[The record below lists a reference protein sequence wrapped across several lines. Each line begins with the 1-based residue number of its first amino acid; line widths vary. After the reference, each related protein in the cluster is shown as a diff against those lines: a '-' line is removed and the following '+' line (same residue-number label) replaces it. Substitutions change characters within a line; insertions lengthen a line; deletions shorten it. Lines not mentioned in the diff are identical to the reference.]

1 MAKQA
6 WFKSWFDSK
15 YYHILYSER
24 NDLEAKKFVGKLMK
38 TLALPKAA
46 SLLDVACGRGRHARN
61 LNELGY
67 DVTGIDLSMK
77 SIFYAKAFENQSL
90 RFQQYDMRK
99 AMDCNFD
106 GVLNLFTSFGYF
118 EDDTDSLETLHAFRK
133 NLKPGGVGVLDFLN
147 TPWVAKN
154 LVPAEKIIKKGI
166 SFDIKRNIDKR
177 WITKEI
183 SFEVDQTK
191 YQFQERVRALTLKD
205 FEDWFAK
212 AGLQIETLYGDY
224 ELSEYNPLSSKR
236 LIMIVQ

>member
-6 WFKSWFDSK
+6 WFESWFDSK
-15 YYHILYSER
+15 YYHILYSKR

-38 TLALPKAA
+38 TLALPKGA

-67 DVTGIDLSMK
+67 DVTGIDLSK
-77 SIFYAKAFENQSL
+77 QSIFYAKAFENQSL

-118 EDDTDSLETLHAFRK
+118 EDDTDSLKALHAFRK

-147 TPWVAKN
+147 TSWVGRN
-154 LVPAEKIIKKGI
+154 LVAEESIVKQGI
-166 SFDIKRNIDKR
+166 RFDIKRQMDNK

-183 SFEVDQTK
+183 AFETNGQQH
-191 YQFQERVRALTLKD
+191 QFQERVRALTLKD

-212 AGLQIETLYGDY
+212 VGLQIETLYGDY